1 MVGLIMSKIFPLVM
15 HQQMCTICRAL
26 EIQVDL
32 CGKKRNRHVWH
43 KHFKKHLLCRMKYK
57 YSRTA

>member
-1 MVGLIMSKIFPLVM
+1 MAGSIMSKIFPLVM

-32 CGKKRNRHVWH
+32 CDKKCNMR
-43 KHFKKHLLCRMKYK
+43 L
-57 YSRTA
+57 A

>member
-15 HQQMCTICRAL
+15 HQQMCTVCRAL

-32 CGKKRNRHVWH
+32 WQKNMTDVSGIIILKII
-43 KHFKKHLLCRMKYK
+43 Y
-57 YSRTA
+57 YAE